1 MCNDTLYSN
10 TYKTGT
16 GNFIHVLIFNVFWGS
31 MQQGLI
37 NVFYIAFTSRK
48 YAYLFSWQELDIK
61 EASIFHLSLNMRL
74 ELTTPNFNMALNHKL
89 MFFGFVFCLC
99 HWSNKLSVSVSQ
111 LKWIVVCV
119 WTKSVWLFPPA
130 FCLGWIVYL
139 SQGWLIL
146 IFQMKNCTLSH
157 LIQ

>member
-16 GNFIHVLIFNVFWGS
+16 GNFIHVLIFNVFWGL

-37 NVFYIAFTSRK
+37 NVFYIAFTFRK

-74 ELTTPNFNMALNHKL
+74 ELTTPSFNMAAL
-89 MFFGFVFCLC
+89 
-99 HWSNKLSVSVSQ
+99 
-111 LKWIVVCV
+111 
-119 WTKSVWLFPPA
+119 
-130 FCLGWIVYL
+130 
-139 SQGWLIL
+139 
-146 IFQMKNCTLSH
+146 
-157 LIQ
+157 